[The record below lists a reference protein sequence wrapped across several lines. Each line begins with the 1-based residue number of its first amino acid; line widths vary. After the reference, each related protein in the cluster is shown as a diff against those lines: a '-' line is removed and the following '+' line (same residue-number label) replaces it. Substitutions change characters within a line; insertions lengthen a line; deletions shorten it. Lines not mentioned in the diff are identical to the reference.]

1 MMPQPSNSPSTSDA
15 ESGADACSS
24 AEVLTPQSSRAASV
38 AGSLSPDRNEPVPS
52 IEVADDDALPNLDA
66 LRLSDTTGPSPSPS
80 PNSDPMDLSELAAAL
95 DNSTPDPGLR
105 PHPQRVASS
114 SPGTPSRR
122 TPRRTRQ
129 PSLRV
134 DKAPHR
140 VRDEKPPADPFYDP
154 KFQRALNEAKE
165 LMGRLAPVL
174 ASSDDYQDADPTI
187 RSLSDTAQQLAVF
200 QGPRAR
206 VVGLVGD
213 SGVGKLCRL
222 PLSHG
227 DGHMLIG
234 VYFVSR
240 KEQFAQLPFG
250 L

>member
-1 MMPQPSNSPSTSDA
+1 
-15 ESGADACSS
+15 
-24 AEVLTPQSSRAASV
+24 
-38 AGSLSPDRNEPVPS
+38 
-52 IEVADDDALPNLDA
+52 
-66 LRLSDTTGPSPSPS
+66 
-80 PNSDPMDLSELAAAL
+80 MDK
-95 DNSTPDPGLR
+95 T
-105 PHPQRVASS
+105 
-114 SPGTPSRR
+114 
-122 TPRRTRQ
+122 
-129 PSLRV
+129 
-134 DKAPHR
+134 PHR
-140 VRDEKPPADPFYDP
+140 VRDEKPLADPFYDP

-165 LMGRLAPVL
+165 LMGRLGPVL
-174 ASSDDYQDADPTI
+174 ASSDDYQGADPTI

-227 DGHMLIG
+227 GGHMLIG

>member
-1 MMPQPSNSPSTSDA
+1 MPQPSNSPWSSDA
-15 ESGADACSS
+15 EPRADACSS

-38 AGSLSPDRNEPVPS
+38 VGSLSLDRNEPIPS
-52 IEVADDDALPNLDA
+52 IELADDDALPNLDA
-66 LRLSDTTGPSPSPS
+66 LRVSDTTSTSPPRSS
-80 PNSDPMDLSELAAAL
+80 NSDPMDLSKLAAAL

-105 PHPQRVASS
+105 PHPQPVASS
-114 SPGTPSRR
+114 SPGIPSRR

-134 DKAPHR
+134 DKTPHR

-174 ASSDDYQDADPTI
+174 ASSDAYQDADPTI

-213 SGVGKLCRL
+213 SGAGKLRRL
-222 PLSHG
+222 PLCPG
-227 DGHMLIG
+227 DGHVLIG
-234 VYFVSR
+234 VFFVSR